1 MWFLL
6 GSCFIGYV
14 YFGQGIIYT
23 IYRTKTNIIWRIE
36 MWSKLKQKIVQV
48 IDIIKK
54 YGVIFSV
61 FKIIWSIIKI
71 LFRKLIFDVKQY
83 KKDYQKVEARK
94 QYYRF
99 FQEKWEK
106 TESENDKM
114 FFRLLEADYKKTCK
128 KISHNK
134 RRNFAMKFVCL
145 FVPIVIFTVLFIVL
159 LFYGNK
165 DNFQISNGIYKLN
178 WKFNLYV
185 TVYYVILIILT
196 RIFSRWINV
205 KKYQETWIRHSA
217 HRYELEEEI
226 VKYIEKMEDYKGL
239 NIEERKKTFKK
250 NILKIWDKN
259 QKKFEKNMKN
269 EEELSDIPEIIKKD
283 FIDIPIGTKDKN

>member
-1 MWFLL
+1 M
-6 GSCFIGYV
+6 FI
-14 YFGQGIIYT
+14 
-23 IYRTKTNIIWRIE
+23 
-36 MWSKLKQKIVQV
+36 KLKQKIVQV
-48 IDIIKK
+48 INMIKK
-54 YGVIFSV
+54 YGLIFSLCDV
-61 FKIIWSIIKI
+61 ILIIIKN
-71 LFRKLIFDVKQY
+71 LFRKLIFDIKQY
-83 KKDYQKVEARK
+83 MNDYQKIEVRK
-94 QYYRF
+94 QYLKY

-106 TESENDKM
+106 TANENDKM
-114 FFRLLEADYKKTCK
+114 FYKLLEEDYKITCK
-128 KISHNK
+128 KIRHNK
-134 RRNFAMKFVCL
+134 RRNFVMKFACL
-145 FVPIVIFTVLFIVL
+145 FLPIIIFTVLFMIL

-178 WKFNLYV
+178 WRFNLYIM
-185 TVYYVILIILT
+185 VYYVILIILT

-205 KKYQETWIRHSA
+205 KKYQETWIRHSV

-259 QKKFEKNMKN
+259 QKKFEENMKN

-283 FIDIPIGTKDKN
+283 FIDIPIRTKDKN